1 MNDLM
6 QILGLTAKKKTTKSG
21 EVGIL
26 KKSNQLLKD
35 FWENRRTRIHA

>member
-1 MNDLM
+1 MKKLMNDLM

-26 KKSNQLLKD
+26 
-35 FWENRRTRIHA
+35 